1 MTHKYT
7 PLSKAPITEA
17 LIDIRVKP
25 KKGIEVEQLDSIYA
39 IISDQYPNR
48 QILRRLESRIEFK
61 QEESTVSPD
70 ADTINGYVYT
80 SSDQIQVVQARP
92 DGLTFSRLKPYETW
106 ERFRA
111 EAYRLWE
118 MYAEI
123 TSPELITRVALRY
136 VNTLN
141 IPLPIKD
148 FSDYLTSP
156 PVVPPALPQGVSSFL
171 TRVVIHESSLDAVA
185 IITQALEQIVDPNF
199 APIILD
205 IDVFKQS
212 QIGMTKEEAWDVLE
226 KLRHLKNKIFFESIT
241 EKLKEL
247 LI

>member
-1 MTHKYT
+1 MMNKYT
-7 PLSKAPITEA
+7 SLSKAPITEA

-39 IISDQYPNR
+39 LISDQYPNR

-61 QEESTVSPD
+61 QEESIVSPGT
-70 ADTINGYVYT
+70 DTINGYVYT
-80 SSDQIQVVQARP
+80 SSDQIQVVQAKP

-106 ERFRA
+106 ELFRA

-136 VNTLN
+136 INTLN

-148 FSDYLTSP
+148 FGDYLTSP
-156 PVVPPALPQGVSSFL
+156 PVVPHALPQGVSSFL
-171 TRVVIHESSLDAVA
+171 TRVVIHESSLDVVA

-212 QIGMTKEEAWDVLE
+212 QIGMSKEDAWDVLE

-241 EKLKEL
+241 NKLKEL
-247 LI
+247 FI